1 MAIFAFVVSLI
12 QTLFLKFIIQGMQVS
27 VTPVSLS
34 LFWFTTFL
42 VCLFLS
48 CLHLCLAF
56 IYPKP
61 SVTVVTGLIG
71 SFLSFVGIGAL
82 PFPIRIFIPWQ
93 YFSMMGIAKRVAG
106 TNTYLFQYDNAYPF
120 KLVTLLL
127 IIFLSI
133 FVSKKLIGKADL
145 L

>member
-1 MAIFAFVVSLI
+1 
-12 QTLFLKFIIQGMQVS
+12 MQVS

-34 LFWFTTFL
+34 LFLFTTFL

-82 PFPIRIFIPWQ
+82 PVPIRIFIPWQ

-120 KLVTLLL
+120 KLVVLLL

-133 FVSKKLIGKADL
+133 FASKKLIGKADL